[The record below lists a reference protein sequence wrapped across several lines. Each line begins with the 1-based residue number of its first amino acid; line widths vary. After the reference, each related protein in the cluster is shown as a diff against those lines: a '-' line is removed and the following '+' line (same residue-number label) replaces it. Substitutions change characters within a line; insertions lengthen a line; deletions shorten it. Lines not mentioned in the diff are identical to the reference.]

1 MALLVTYLLSH
12 NIHVARCTRKKIG
25 ARDRCRRSFGTTA
38 AGYGAGDI
46 RLKQATKKKLFGNG
60 SGHTGHEYQ
69 HQQRTRR
76 RVRLHRLE
84 QWMFRRRMMNQPLV
98 KLIKNRQRE
107 IEHRRQQQ
115 IGRRAAQDTAR
126 QTARRYSHPP
136 PAAIEPRAGNQ
147 YNDDHDDDPG
157 ERVEQERRPMRPGFW
172 RMEIA
177 GGKQHGP
184 EYFSG
189 QISPDNQQNMPDGEP
204 VAALRRGEQRAR
216 RKYAQPDQGQHA

>member
-1 MALLVTYLLSH
+1 MALIATYFPGR
-12 NIHVARCTRKKIG
+12 NIHVGRCSRKDFG
-25 ARDRCRRSFGTTA
+25 ARDRCWRSFGTTA

-46 RLKQATKKKLFGNG
+46 RLKQAAKEKLFGNG
-60 SGHTGHEYQ
+60 SGYTGHEYQ

-84 QWMFRRRMMNQPLV
+84 QRMLRRRMMNQQFV
-98 KLIKNRQRE
+98 ELIKDRQSE

-115 IGRRAAQDTAR
+115 IGRRAAQNTAR

-136 PAAIEPRAGNQ
+136 PAAIESFASNQ
-147 YNDDHDDDPG
+147 YNDDHDDDAG
-157 ERVEQERRPMRPGFW
+157 ERINHERRPMRPGYW

-177 GGKQHGP
+177 GGKQHGS
-184 EYFSG
+184 EDFSD

-204 VAALRRGEQRAR
+204 VEALRRGAQRA
-216 RKYAQPDQGQHA
+216 